1 MDLRMHKAIS
11 IIQFKV
17 EGQLI
22 KEYPEFGLERRLL
35 LHRINYKNGTI
46 VLDGRCLT
54 MKDMHFPT
62 VDHADPYRLSPEE
75 ETIMERLEKAF
86 LNCEKLQQHMRFL
99 LAKGSCIRY
108 IIKTSSITAA
118 FPFVRTEA

>member
-1 MDLRMHKAIS
+1 MHKAIS

-35 LHRINYKNGTI
+35 LHRINYENGTI
-46 VLDGRCLT
+46 VLDGRRLP

-75 ETIMERLEKAF
+75 ESIMERLEKAF
-86 LNCEKLQQHMRFL
+86 LNCEK
-99 LAKGSCIRY
+99 ASAAYAVSSGKG
-108 IIKTSSITAA
+108 K
-118 FPFVRTEA
+118 PV

>member
-1 MDLRMHKAIS
+1 
-11 IIQFKV
+11 
-17 EGQLI
+17 
-22 KEYPEFGLERRLL
+22 
-35 LHRINYKNGTI
+35 
-46 VLDGRCLT
+46 

-75 ETIMERLEKAF
+75 ESIMERLEKAF

-99 LAKGSCIRY
+99 LAREACIRY